1 MKKLL
6 SASIIILIFAAF
18 TSIAPGI
25 TGTWTA
31 TISGPNGEAE
41 ITYNFEAEEDTLTG
55 TVVGGM
61 GEVEI
66 LNGKVDEKEFYF
78 ETQFNNVTISHE
90 CVLKDENTIAMKYTF
105 EGEPGP
111 QEPQNLTLTRVA
123 GDG

>member
-6 SASIIILIFAAF
+6 GLSIIFLIFAAF
-18 TSIAPGI
+18 TIAPGI

-31 TISGPNGEAE
+31 TISGPQGEAE
-41 ITYNFEAEEDTLTG
+41 ITYNFDVEEDTLTG

-66 LNGKVDEKEFYF
+66 LNGSVDGKEFYF
-78 ETQFNNVTISHE
+78 ETQFNNITVTHQ
-90 CVLKDENTIAMKYTF
+90 CVLKSEDKINMEFSF
-105 EGEPGP
+105 EGGPGP
-111 QEPQNLTLTRVA
+111 QEMQELVLTRVE